1 MPDVFLS
8 ESQVDTLAEACQV
21 AVEEHLR
28 FLDDDMRMVLAQALL
43 EMNRPEAAKSL
54 LGTAAR
60 NSR

>member
-8 ESQVDTLAEACQV
+8 ESQVDTLVEACQV
-21 AVEEHLR
+21 AVDEHLR
-28 FLDDDMRMVLAQALL
+28 FLDDELRLVLARALL

-60 NSR
+60 NNS